1 MRLFYSEQKKDF
13 RNLPI
18 VQDPRGVYFWN
29 GSNYYEPNYKEW
41 DNNII
46 PAGYN
51 RYTDGSHSQNWT
63 FSYGGK
69 IHKQYAWDLY
79 LEAWTPIYCDLPM
92 KIEFIYGNH
101 TVADG
106 YVLASCGEFLV
117 MFGHCYTDKPIGTII
132 ENDYIVKTNPSMY
145 HVHLCGLKNNEAFD
159 IASEVLKEELPLPSF
174 DINSIVRLVSE
185 TNLRLNAGVNTEVL
199 GTGLVNAQGKILSKP
214 IEIDGF
220 NWQSIRFGDAEG
232 FMYTGNMVLAS
243 DNLITNLD
251 GSSTCSSLL
260 QKTQTELS
268 SALETVKRLKEL
280 NTLTSEELRGC
291 RALQRA
297 EADEAMKIK
306 EYNRELLKKIDEGV
320 NLSIELNREIERL
333 KQTRADNENTIEQLR
348 KTNEDLRVK
357 SVEGLTLADLIKLV
371 ITRLLR
377 RK

>member
-1 MRLFYSEQKKDF
+1 
-13 RNLPI
+13 
-18 VQDPRGVYFWN
+18 
-29 GSNYYEPNYKEW
+29 
-41 DNNII
+41 
-46 PAGYN
+46 
-51 RYTDGSHSQNWT
+51 
-63 FSYGGK
+63 
-69 IHKQYAWDLY
+69 
-79 LEAWTPIYCDLPM
+79 
-92 KIEFIYGNH
+92 
-101 TVADG
+101 
-106 YVLASCGEFLV
+106 
-117 MFGHCYTDKPIGTII
+117 MFGHCYTDKPVGTVI

-159 IASEVLKEELPLPSF
+159 IASEVLKEELPLPCF

-199 GTGLVNAQGKILSKP
+199 GTGLVNSQGKILSKP

-251 GSSTCSSLL
+251 GSSTCSALL

-280 NTLTSEELRGC
+280 NTLTSEELRDC
-291 RALQRA
+291 RALQQA

-306 EYNRELLKKIDEGV
+306 EYNKELLKKIDEGV
-320 NLSIELNREIERL
+320 NLSIEHDREIEKL

-357 SVEGLTLADLIKLV
+357 SVEGLTLVDLIKLV
-371 ITRLLR
+371 IPDYYARNKLSEWRYFTR
-377 RK
+377 